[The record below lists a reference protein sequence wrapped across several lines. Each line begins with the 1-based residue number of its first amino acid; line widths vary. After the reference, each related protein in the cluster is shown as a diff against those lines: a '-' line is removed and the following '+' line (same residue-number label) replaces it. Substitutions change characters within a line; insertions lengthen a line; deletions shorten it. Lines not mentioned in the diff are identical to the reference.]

1 MRGSKI
7 VVVLGFLLAPPSFP
21 PAFAKDMGSLYDEH
35 ALAYWQ
41 PRFEENIRWNVDNVI
56 WPRLHAQERQQLG
69 DVNLCFPLR
78 GHSKDPLEF
87 YARLGVADDACAQLS
102 PPVVVLPIQSIKF
115 FDDLSVAHAW
125 LWRNGYGPDTALE
138 YASMLKYGEPG
149 RFGGRF
155 PAPLPAL
162 QIPDGALADPVVD
175 EQAQKLL
182 KSAIVFLVLHELG
195 HVLHGHPGYDAI
207 SAAQAQANEQE
218 ADRFAL
224 TVMRRIGVAPFGMV
238 FWFQTGAY
246 LTPNRGDFQSDDAH
260 AEWLRQ
266 ATHPV
271 TEDRLRA
278 IAAELRQSPEDFAL
292 EFPDQERGR
301 QAILVTADDI
311 DRVAGVM
318 ADPSIQQ
325 LLARR
330 GRLTELSALA
340 PRRIGET
347 LGATQTTATGGA
359 FDGVYDGEITAGAST
374 VAIRTLLHRNGDQVT
389 GQYSYGGGQGQLSGV
404 VDGDALLFSWQEG
417 LEEGRGRIMTAPDG
431 TGFSGTWG
439 YGADEAGGGEWGGT
453 RLQR

>member
-1 MRGSKI
+1 VTRAFSG
-7 VVVLGFLLAPPSFP
+7 VVLLALLWAPP
-21 PAFAKDMGSLYDEH
+21 ALAKDMSSLYDEA

-41 PRFEENIRWNVDNVI
+41 PRFQDNILWNVDNVI
-56 WPRLHAQERQQLG
+56 WPRLNSQERQQFG

-78 GHSKDPLEF
+78 GHSGDPLEF
-87 YARLGVADDACAQLS
+87 YARLRAADDACADLD

-138 YASMLKYGEPG
+138 YASMLKYGEAE
-149 RFGGRF
+149 RFGGRY

-162 QIPDGALADPVVD
+162 QIPDDALSDPVVD

-207 SAAQAQANEQE
+207 SAAQAQGNERE

-224 TVMRRIGVAPFGMV
+224 TVMRRIGTAPFGMV

-246 LTPNRGDFQSDDAH
+246 LTPNRGDFQTDDAH
-260 AEWLRQ
+260 AEWLQ
-266 ATHPV
+266 QTTHPV

-278 IAAELRQSPEDFAL
+278 IAAELRQSPEDFSV
-292 EFPDQERGR
+292 EFPDQASGR
-301 QAILVTADDI
+301 EAILATAHDI

-340 PRRIGET
+340 PRRIGEA
-347 LGATQTTATGGA
+347 LSATQTATAAGAA

-374 VAIRTLLHRNGDQVT
+374 IAIRTLLHRNGDQVT
-389 GQYSYGGGQGQLSGV
+389 GQYDYGGGQGQLRGV

-417 LEEGRGRIMTAPDG
+417 GETGRGRIVTAPAG

-439 YGADEAGGGEWGGT
+439 YGADEAGGGQWGGT
-453 RLQR
+453 RLQQ